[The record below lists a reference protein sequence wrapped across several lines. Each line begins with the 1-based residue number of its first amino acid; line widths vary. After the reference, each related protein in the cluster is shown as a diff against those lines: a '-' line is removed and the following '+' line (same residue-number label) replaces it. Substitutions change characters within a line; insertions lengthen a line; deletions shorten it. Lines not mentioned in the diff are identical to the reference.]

1 MKPRS
6 LLAPWG
12 IGLAVVLPLAA
23 WAPPAAA
30 QVSPEEALAIG
41 VDAYLYS
48 IRSSPWI

>member
-12 IGLAVVLPLAA
+12 ISLAVVLLLAA
-23 WAPPAAA
+23 WAPPATA
-30 QVSPEEALAIG
+30 QVSPEEARAIG
-41 VDAYLYS
+41 VDAISTS